1 MSEHSVACS
10 GGLNVYRVERV
21 SPLQQLLKSVLLEG
35 HLMSASSVQGRSA
48 PVWVAIL
55 SIAAIVLI
63 GYAFMLGNFF
73 TGTDSLTLI
82 ETSRI
87 ESIGDIG
94 RILAEPLMGSSKFL
108 EVAKFYRPVS
118 SFSYSIDNVIWG
130 LDPFGF
136 QLSNVLMHMLTSIL
150 VFVLMRE
157 LSGRNTLFSW
167 LSAALFAAH
176 PVLIESVPAIDRRHD
191 ILATFFLL
199 ASLIAF
205 LMGRSNTTRPRFL
218 LGLSVLSYLI
228 ALGAKETAIVLPGL
242 IFCYALVFETGDV
255 RNRFSASVR
264 AFLPFAVSTLL
275 YLVWRVYVLG
285 GLGGYHDP
293 HPATLWELLCYMANV
308 VQAYGRDLVYP
319 VDFLNLLG
327 DDGPYNLTP
336 CVILYAAA
344 YSLAYVR
351 CLKTWRTGDGKLV
364 LFLVVWTLAPLAV
377 FLGTMTFAHR
387 SMYLPAAPFCALAVL
402 PVVDGIERLSTW
414 VASRRRHRKRADG
427 MLAGIRAS
435 VHASTG
441 IVVLGL
447 ALPVSLIAFSPLFQQ
462 YEHWADSARISR
474 LFLERLSEGTATLS
488 GSNAIHIYNLPDRI
502 LSHLER
508 VPHAREVTYLQH
520 YSIKSWLNMKHP
532 GNRMRVVIHTRS
544 CPQTFSGDL
553 DVSIRFVG
561 EAQVWALVQL
571 DRQSFDFAPLYVRQG
586 NR

>member
-1 MSEHSVACS
+1 MS
-10 GGLNVYRVERV
+10 V
-21 SPLQQLLKSVLLEG
+21 SPVP
-35 HLMSASSVQGRSA
+35 GRSV

-63 GYAFMLGNFF
+63 GYAFMLGSFF

-87 ESIGDIG
+87 ESIGDVG

-118 SFSYSIDNVIWG
+118 LFSYSIDSVIWG

-157 LSGRNTLFSW
+157 LSGRHTLFAW
-167 LSAALFAAH
+167 MSAALFAAH
-176 PVLIESVPAIDRRHD
+176 PILIESVPAIDRRHD

-205 LMGRSNTTRPRFL
+205 LMGRSKTRHPRL
-218 LGLSVLSYLI
+218 LLWLSAMSYLV

-242 IFCYALVFETGDV
+242 IFCYAFVFETGDV
-255 RNRFSASVR
+255 RNRFSAAIR
-264 AFLPFAVSTLL
+264 GGLPFAVSTLF

-293 HPATLWELLCYMANV
+293 HPATPWELFRYVANV

-319 VDFLNLLG
+319 VDFFNLLG
-327 DDGPYNLTP
+327 DDGLYNLTP

-351 CLKTWRTGDGKLV
+351 CLKSWRTDDGKLA
-364 LFLVVWTLAPLAV
+364 LFLVVWALAPLAV

-402 PVVDGIERLSTW
+402 PVVDGLERLSSW
-414 VASRRRHRKRADG
+414 VASRRRRRKGEDG
-427 MLAGIRAS
+427 TLAGIRAS
-435 VHASTG
+435 IHASTG
-441 IVVLGL
+441 VVVLGL
-447 ALPVSLIAFSPLFQQ
+447 ALPLSLIAYSPVFRV

-502 LSHLER
+502 LSHLEK

-553 DVSIRFVG
+553 DVSIRPMG

-571 DRQSFDFAPLYVRQG
+571 DKQSLDFPPPYVRRG